1 MRGGRIVFCVRFPVM
16 RSFEKGK
23 RGGRY
28 AEPLTMLRV
37 TPPPCFG
44 KDVCLYPLKDA
55 LYRGQHAFFLD

>member
-23 RGGRY
+23 KGGALCGAFDDASRD
-28 AEPLTMLRV
+28 A
-37 TPPPCFG
+37 PPCFG